1 MSQPQSGQTQ
11 ALRRHFD
18 EREWQRVDLLMDKFA
33 QLLGRGLTSRKLEK
47 WASVVH
53 FRMTQLSTVEGFGLP
68 EHEVA
73 SIKRAYFHAHGKAER
88 EADKILVR
96 NGIDLRRGERSSQE
110 AANVAVGAVV
120 LNAELRQQ
128 EGEEA
133 YSNAALRVLEPEHR
147 PAIPDWASALMDDLF
162 PLLIPQEA
170 GERWSSALVEQAI
183 ATFALVV
190 SEDWTTVE
198 RRRVEEELNAGLNAM
213 CDGGDGA
220 GPPPTLLSE
229 DMCARCA
236 AGMLT
241 RHRDGEA
248 LRRLVGYLE
257 DQPAWQRLG
266 ETGLLGSGIV
276 AQLAA
281 AGRLLEGTEKE
292 LFENANAQAVRIG
305 EAVGFVVVLQ
315 ALGYTSSMGAER

>member
-1 MSQPQSGQTQ
+1 
-11 ALRRHFD
+11 
-18 EREWQRVDLLMDKFA
+18 
-33 QLLGRGLTSRKLEK
+33 
-47 WASVVH
+47 
-53 FRMTQLSTVEGFGLP
+53 
-68 EHEVA
+68 
-73 SIKRAYFHAHGKAER
+73 
-88 EADKILVR
+88 
-96 NGIDLRRGERSSQE
+96 
-110 AANVAVGAVV
+110 
-120 LNAELRQQ
+120 
-128 EGEEA
+128 
-133 YSNAALRVLEPEHR
+133 
-147 PAIPDWASALMDDLF
+147 MDDLF
-162 PLLIPQEA
+162 PLLIPREA

-220 GPPPTLLSE
+220 GSPPTLLSE

-281 AGRLLEGTEKE
+281 AGRLLAHSLARE
-292 LFENANAQAVRIG
+292 QAPPGWMLVDVRPNMD
-305 EAVGFVVVLQ
+305 LD
-315 ALGYTSSMGAER
+315 